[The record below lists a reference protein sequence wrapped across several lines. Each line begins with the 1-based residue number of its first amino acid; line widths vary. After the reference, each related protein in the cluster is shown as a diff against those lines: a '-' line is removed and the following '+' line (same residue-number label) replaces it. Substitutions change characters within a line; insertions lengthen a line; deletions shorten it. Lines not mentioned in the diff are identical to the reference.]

1 MGSLYRC
8 NLTTYRFRRYTSQS
22 ELSLFFRLFIPQLA
36 VRNSFNLIMF
46 RKKFIKFVE
55 FESKSIRSSFKD
67 PLYAFNEQ
75 YLFNSLFN
83 LIHFQGS
90 SE

>member
-1 MGSLYRC
+1 MGSLYRG
-8 NLTTYRFRRYTSQS
+8 NLTMYRFRRYSSQS
-22 ELSLFFRLFIPQLA
+22 ELSLFFIPQLA
-36 VRNSFNLIMF
+36 VRNSFNLIIY

-55 FESKSIRSSFKD
+55 FESKSIKRSFKD

-83 LIHFQGS
+83 LIRFQGS